1 MTHKLL
7 FLISILVCFTEII
20 ESAADYGF
28 AANQAYQEAVEDFRK
43 KNYASSAKLF
53 KEAAR
58 HGHPEAYY
66 FLGRM
71 VEVGYGYE
79 KNQKRAYY
87 LYQRG
92 VEKGSKRARIRMNQI
107 RNSRKKKSK
116 KKSSSKRILP
126 EWEMEEEGIFLTD
139 AIDDLED
146 NPKPV
151 RLEYL
156 PSLFSLE
163 DERNIGKNLPRASL
177 VQEQF
182 INSVELYGE
191 SLDQKTWFEICDMK
205 TFQTSWLDKFD
216 RSNQVCGPKAKPYW
230 KTKQLIKN
238 KNPVSKIYAE
248 MEVAL
253 ETDISENQRVE
264 LLAEYATL
272 IDKSA
277 ARHYLSKAFD
287 KLTSKRQGPEAI
299 ESMVGALAHH
309 KSPNES
315 LEIMDFG
322 QDFYAAAYF
331 RSAIS
336 FLNENQIARAQVI
349 YKKSGGKLGYHSS
362 RALAFEY
369 NWGLYK
375 LNYHKRAMHQ
385 FKKLMI
391 HSQSFVPSD
400 WFAIATLLQDDHS
413 FRKDSQIAF
422 EKCLNW
428 KPVEKVYGDILI
440 LARAYQQKSVEQ
452 WGIKGPLSRY
462 KEMEE

>member
-1 MTHKLL
+1 MYSTKY
-7 FLISILVCFTEII
+7 I
-20 ESAADYGF
+20 ESAVDYGF
-28 AANQAYQEAVEDFRK
+28 AATEAYKEAIEDFRK
-43 KNYASSAKLF
+43 KNYTSSAKLF

-58 HGHPEAYY
+58 RGHPEAYY

-87 LYQRG
+87 LYKKG
-92 VEKGSKRARIRMNQI
+92 IEKGSKRARLRMKQI
-107 RNSRKKKSK
+107 RNTRKKKSK

-126 EWEMEEEGIFLTD
+126 EWEMEEEGLFLTD
-139 AIDDLED
+139 AVDDLED
-146 NPKPV
+146 NPKPI
-151 RLEYL
+151 RLEYI

-163 DERNIGKNLPRASL
+163 DERNIGKNLPLASIIL
-177 VQEQF
+177 EQF
-182 INSVELYGE
+182 INAVNLYGQN
-191 SLDQKTWFEICDMK
+191 LNQNTWFEICDIEA
-205 TFQTSWLDKFD
+205 FQIAWLDKFVQ
-216 RSNQVCGPKAKPYW
+216 SSKVCGPKAESYW
-230 KTKQLIKN
+230 KTKKLIKN
-238 KNPVSKIYAE
+238 NNSVSEIYAE
-248 MEVAL
+248 MQLAL
-253 ETDISENQRVE
+253 EADINDNQRVE
-264 LLAEYATL
+264 LLAKYSTL

-287 KLTSKRQGPEAI
+287 KLNSKRQGPEAI

-391 HSQSFVPSD
+391 HSESFVPSD
-400 WFAIATLLQDDHS
+400 WFAIVELLQDDHI

-422 EKCLNW
+422 EKCLHW
-428 KPVEKVYGDILI
+428 EPGERAYGDILI

-462 KEMEE
+462 KETEE